1 MSVCVCFFVM
11 LRTSV
16 ENLRIVR
23 TNERKSSRSLLD
35 SIFSVLH
42 VEDNSKRDSRMKTG
56 IKRLFFAEIYPVLY
70 LVSEIYIYIVHVS
83 LVTRLTENNSKCL
96 V

>member
-1 MSVCVCFFVM
+1 
-11 LRTSV
+11 
-16 ENLRIVR
+16 
-23 TNERKSSRSLLD
+23 
-35 SIFSVLH
+35 
-42 VEDNSKRDSRMKTG
+42 MKTG